1 MSSFSDVRRPAFLE
15 NMHKD
20 CIGDGMLMTKES
32 YCLVKGSSLGGISAV
47 NLRFWP
53 DISSNSKDPKLIDI
67 SPMILAE
74 LVISLLTKDGGRCQ
88 GEGQGVM

>member
-1 MSSFSDVRRPAFLE
+1 MSDKSE
-15 NMHKD
+15 NVLHKEL
-20 CIGDGMLMTKES
+20 IGDGIVMTQKHHMGWLRE
-32 YCLVKGSSLGGISAV
+32 VPLGEFQPL

-53 DISSNSKDPKLIDI
+53 EISSNSKDPKLIDI

-88 GEGQGVM
+88 GEGQGVLQRSRL